1 MAAQS
6 VAELEC
12 EDMKNRGSWIVERGP
27 MPVRINTRVVLDM
40 ATGAVLERT
49 GFDYCGPVARC
60 DRSVKN
66 AAQTAASTEGAQA
79 TSIGSYITP
88 QLESWAGGNAP
99 GYGQGAVNQMTSAA
113 QTAAGAASNQAKQSG
128 LLRALRT
135 GNAAGVAAGD
145 VSAAVNSGQNQTQAV
160 EDILGLNAQL
170 KAQQQTG
177 ALNMLGSL
185 YGEDVTGQI
194 SNLNT
199 ALGADMTG
207 WYQNMLSGIQTGSE
221 AAKNIMQGIGSLKG
235 GGG

>member
-1 MAAQS
+1 MR
-6 VAELEC
+6 
-12 EDMKNRGSWIVERGP
+12 KRGNREQGTGTGP
-27 MPVRINTRVVLDM
+27 MPMRINTRVVLDM

-60 DRSVKN
+60 DRSVQN
-66 AAQTAASTEGAQA
+66 QDTSNLTNLSTGASGI
-79 TSIGSYITP
+79 SSYMTP
-88 QLESWAGGNAP
+88 LLESWAGGNAP

-160 EDILGLNAQL
+160 EDILGQNAQL

-185 YGEDVTGQI
+185 YGTDVTGQTN
-194 SNLNT
+194 NLNT
-199 ALGADMTG
+199 ALKAGQTG
-207 WYQNMLSGIQTGSE
+207 WFQNMLSGINALGPSATFGTFSF
-221 AAKNIMQGIGSLKG
+221 G
-235 GGG
+235 G

>member
-12 EDMKNRGSWIVERGP
+12 EDMKNRVSWIVERGP

-49 GFDYCGPVARC
+49 MFDYCGPVARC

-160 EDILGLNAQL
+160 EDVLGLNAQL

-185 YGEDVTGQI
+185 YGTDV
-194 SNLNT
+194 S
-199 ALGADMTG
+199 GANQASQAAVQAGNSG
-207 WYQNMLSGIQTGSE
+207 WFQNMLGGINALSPSATFGKFSF
-221 AAKNIMQGIGSLKG
+221 G
-235 GGG
+235 G

>member
-1 MAAQS
+1 MAAQP

-12 EDMKNRGSWIVERGP
+12 EDMRKTGNRP
-27 MPVRINTRVVLDM
+27 MWVNMRVVLDM

-49 GFDYCGPVARC
+49 RFDYCGPVARC
-60 DRSVKN
+60 DRSIQN
-66 AAQTAASTEGAQA
+66 QDTSNLTSLSTGAGGI
-79 TSIGSYITP
+79 SSYMTP
-88 QLESWAGGNAP
+88 LLESWAGGNAP

-160 EDILGLNAQL
+160 EDILGQNAQL

-185 YGEDVTGQI
+185 YGTDVSGANQASQAAVQAGNSGWFQNLLGLGNTIGGLAKGAGSMGIGFGTGQ
-194 SNLNT
+194 T
-199 ALGADMTG
+199 
-207 WYQNMLSGIQTGSE
+207 W
-221 AAKNIMQGIGSLKG
+221 G
-235 GGG
+235 G